1 MNAILHAI
9 PALYALLPEVILGVL
24 ALLALALDLS
34 VLRACALRVRMAC
47 AAWLGV
53 AACVAAIAWLLLHV
67 PAQSSVAGGMLA
79 ANSLTALVQVA
90 MLVLSAC
97 VLLLWMDA
105 RTAHH
110 AGESVLLIL
119 FATVGMLLLVAAQ
132 DLLLIFL
139 SLELLSLP
147 LYILTAL
154 DARRDVDGASSSAH
168 AAEASLKYFLF
179 GGVSSAMLLFGFSL
193 LYGLANS
200 TRLAS
205 VAIAV
210 QAAPLQPL
218 LLAATALIV
227 VGLGFKIAAAPF
239 HFWAPDV
246 YEAAPASSAALIASG
261 SKVAAFFLFFQIFTL
276 GLTSARGWTL
286 MLAVIAALSIALGSL
301 AATVQTN
308 VRRLLAYSAVAHAG
322 YMLLAFL
329 AGTRANLPALLFY
342 VVTYALAALGFF
354 GVVAVLE
361 NAGVGDTLEAWAG
374 LSQRSPLLAG
384 SAAIFLFSLAGVPP
398 LAGFFGKF
406 YLFAAVLQRAP
417 IASIP
422 FWLVVLAIAMS
433 AVALYYSLR
442 VLKPAFVAD
451 PAVGAGAIPIPF
463 VSRVVVLLL
472 AAAVIVLGCA
482 PQLFL
487 HWILCAIQT
496 AGLR

>member
-1 MNAILHAI
+1 MNMLLHSI
-9 PALYALLPEVILGVL
+9 PALHALFPEVLVAGGG
-24 ALLALALDLS
+24 LLALALDLS
-34 VLRACALRVRMAC
+34 VLRACTMRVRRAC

-53 AACVAAIAWLLLHV
+53 AACIAAVTWLLHAH
-67 PAQSSVAGGMLA
+67 AQTSAAGGMLA
-79 ANSLTALVQVA
+79 ANSLTALVQIAV
-90 MLVLSAC
+90 LVLTTG

-119 FATVGMLLLVAAQ
+119 FATVGMLLLIAAQ

-154 DARRDVDGASSSAH
+154 DARRDVDGVSSSAH
-168 AAEASLKYFLF
+168 AAEAGLKYFLF

-193 LYGLANS
+193 LYGLASS

-205 VAIAV
+205 IALAV

-218 LLAATALIV
+218 LLVATALIV
-227 VGLGFKIAAAPF
+227 AGLGFKIAAAPF

-246 YEAAPASSAALIASG
+246 YEAAPAPSAALIASG
-261 SKVAAFFLFFQIFTL
+261 SKIAAFFLFFQIFTL
-276 GLTSARGWTL
+276 GLAHARGWTL
-286 MLAVIAALSIALGSL
+286 MLAAIAALSMLLGSL
-301 AATVQTN
+301 AATVQSR

-329 AGTRANLPALLFY
+329 PGTRANLAALLFY
-342 VVTYALAALGFF
+342 VVTYALAVLGFF
-354 GVVAVLE
+354 GVAAVME
-361 NAGVGDTLEAWAG
+361 NAGVGDRLESWNG
-374 LSQRSPLLAG
+374 LSQRSPFLAG

-406 YLFAAVLQRAP
+406 YLFAAVLQN
-417 IASIP
+417 ASAAAISL
-422 FWLVVLAIAMS
+422 WLVVLAIAMS

-442 VLKPAFVAD
+442 ILKPVFVAD
-451 PAVGAGAIPIPF
+451 PAAGAGAIPIPWI
-463 VSRVVVLLL
+463 RRILLALL
-472 AAAVIVLGCA
+472 AAAVIILGCA
-482 PQLFL
+482 PQLL
-487 HWILCAIQT
+487 LRWILCAVQN